1 MREAHDKA
9 VPMVGLADAE
19 GSMHKGRAGSL
30 VLMGALGLALL
41 GGLVFLVGGDDQARV
56 YGEIGK
62 QVNGLKRASFDQF
75 WGCAL
80 HGANVADIKSNS
92 ELMAQVGGRAERSGR
107 AYGLH
112 VRDDCMKK
120 LENVGPLLEALIV
133 PQDLKSD
140 VGALEQANGRLRSAF
155 SDYVTYLDD
164 PDLEYDVEKAEP
176 HLQQIARAWY
186 DFVRAHGA
194 LNKAIRAKLK

>member
-1 MREAHDKA
+1 MREAHDKP
-9 VPMVGLADAE
+9 VPMVALADVE

-30 VLMGALGLALL
+30 VLMGGLGLALL

-80 HGANVADIKSNS
+80 QGANVADIKSNS
-92 ELMAQVGGRAERSGR
+92 ELMTQIGVRAEQRGR
-107 AYGLH
+107 AYGQH
-112 VRDDCMKK
+112 VRDECMKK
-120 LENVGPLLEALIV
+120 LENVGPTLEGLIV
-133 PQDLKSD
+133 PQDLQAD
-140 VGALEQANGRLRSAF
+140 VGALKQANGQLRSAF

-164 PDLEYDVEKAEP
+164 PDLDYDLEKAQP

-186 DFVRAHGA
+186 DFKRAHGA
-194 LNKAIRAKLK
+194 LNKTVGAKLK